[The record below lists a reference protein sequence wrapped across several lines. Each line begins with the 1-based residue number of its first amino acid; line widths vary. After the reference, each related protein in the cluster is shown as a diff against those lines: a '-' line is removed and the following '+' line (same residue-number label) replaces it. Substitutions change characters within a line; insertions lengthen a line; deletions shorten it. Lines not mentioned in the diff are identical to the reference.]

1 MDAPKVSV
9 VMSVYNGEKYLKKA
23 VDSVLNQTFRDFEFI
38 IINDGSTDS
47 TADIL
52 RGYNDGRMKIIY
64 QANIGLTKSLNKGIA
79 LARGEYIARQDADD
93 ISLPS
98 RFAEQVKSLDSRPD
112 IFMVTSWY
120 MIIDGDGH
128 EIIKRILPDEDKVE
142 KFFEIENM
150 ICHGSVMFRKNRF
163 IELSGYHESLRYG
176 QDRELWKRM
185 ISNGYKF
192 LIIERSLYK
201 YRISIYNVSLKKRID
216 PWLNESKSLAT
227 RDKMQQFWIA
237 SLYLQQG
244 EPEQARLVLTKLISA
259 AHPFGKLKYYAY
271 YLITVL
277 PSSIQLALMW
287 KVRMCVKILLKRL
300 QV

>member
-9 VMSVYNGEKYLKKA
+9 VMSVYNGEKYLKA
-23 VDSVLNQTFRDFEFI
+23 SVDSVLNQTFRDFEFI

-52 RGYNDGRMKIIY
+52 CGYNDGRMKIIY

-79 LARGEYIARQDADD
+79 LAKGEYIARQDADD
-93 ISLPS
+93 ISLSS

-112 IFMVTSWY
+112 IFMVISWY
-120 MIIDGDGH
+120 IIIDGDGN
-128 EIIKRILPDEDKVE
+128 EIITRILPDEDKV
-142 KFFEIENM
+142 KNFFKIENM

-163 IELSGYHESLRYG
+163 IELGGYRESLRYG

-185 ISNGYKF
+185 ISNGSKF
-192 LIIERSLYK
+192 SIIERPLYK
-201 YRISIYNVSLKKRID
+201 YRISIHNISLKKRID
-216 PWLNESKSLAT
+216 PWLNESKNVAN
-227 RDKMQQFWIA
+227 RDQMQRFWIA

-244 EPEQARLVLTKLISA
+244 EPEQARLVLKELISA
-259 AHPFGKLKYYAY
+259 YPFGKLKYYAY

-287 KVRMCVKILLKRL
+287 KVRVWVKILLKRL
-300 QV
+300 